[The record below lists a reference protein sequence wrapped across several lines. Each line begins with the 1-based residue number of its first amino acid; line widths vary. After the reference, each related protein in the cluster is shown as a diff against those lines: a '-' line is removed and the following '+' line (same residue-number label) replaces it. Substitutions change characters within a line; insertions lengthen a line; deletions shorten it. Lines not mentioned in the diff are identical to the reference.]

1 MARMRLLYL
10 GPEGTFTHQA
20 AMMAAERFH
29 RLGDFELVALPDV
42 LSIIDEVQS
51 RRGWGV
57 IAWENNV
64 EGHVVPNLDA
74 LIDASDVAGFSRIG
88 VDISFDA
95 FMKRGDSV
103 VSVAGFDD
111 ARVSAHSHDG
121 GPGGASVAAS
131 SDSVVSVAGFDGAR
145 VSAHSHDGGPGGASV
160 AASSD
165 SVVSVAGFD
174 GARVSAHSHGLAQ
187 CKRFIAEHRLI
198 PVPASSNAAACR
210 DLEAG
215 QVALGP
221 SICGTLYGLD
231 RIAENVQ
238 DYDDAHTEFLVV
250 APRDE
255 VRTLSQRAAY
265 GNADEFETI
274 VTFIPL
280 VTGPGVLADL
290 LDVVRDAGLNMTSFM
305 SRPIKGHDGTYSFIA
320 TIDAASWEPR
330 FRSMLVEI
338 IEHGDWAKTLAVY
351 PRRERP
357 NPPVADW
364 MLPQGGVHIE
374 PERLPMV
381 WQERDATRRELLW

>member
-95 FMKRGDSV
+95 FMKRG
-103 VSVAGFDD
+103 
-111 ARVSAHSHDG
+111 
-121 GPGGASVAAS
+121 
-131 SDSVVSVAGFDGAR
+131 
-145 VSAHSHDGGPGGASV
+145 
-160 AASSD
+160 D